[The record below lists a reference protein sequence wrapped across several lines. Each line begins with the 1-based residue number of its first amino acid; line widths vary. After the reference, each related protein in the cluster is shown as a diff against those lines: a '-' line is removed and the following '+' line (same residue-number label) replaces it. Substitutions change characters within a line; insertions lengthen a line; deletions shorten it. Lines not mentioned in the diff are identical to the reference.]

1 MPRDDP
7 DRLRRRLLDVRR
19 DPPANSSFGR
29 PAPADRS
36 KLAVLCTDPASLS
49 GGSGTL
55 RPYEPSTP
63 FPGVLGA
70 DVIAEEGPLPSVST
84 PWIAQPGGYRAHCS
98 TAGEAHTLQIQ
109 PVDGARL
116 PAPEP
121 DPTWGL
127 HLADVNIALGNL
139 TDLVRRETAAYAV
152 SRSAA

>member
-19 DPPANSSFGR
+19 DPARQQQLR
-29 PAPADRS
+29 PPRS
-36 KLAVLCTDPASLS
+36 RRPLEAAVLCPDPASLS

-116 PAPEP
+116 LAPEP